1 MVTPHEAAGV
11 RPPTRT
17 EQFVGTEH
25 AVVDLMVTGEVFCDL
40 VFTGVRIPE
49 PGTETFADRFAFSPG
64 GSVNRAV
71 ASARLG
77 RRAGLLSTIG
87 DDPLG
92 RAVLELMVDE
102 PNLDL
107 TWLARRTGWQTPVSV
122 AISGADDRSFITYY
136 EPTEALGL
144 TGALPQVGVLD
155 IGIDRPLPQWAH
167 ELRQAGTLL
176 YAGAGWDDT
185 GQWRTDKLDRLR
197 DLDAF
202 VLNSVEACAF
212 ARLDTP
218 AAATRALGRYVP
230 MVVVTCGPD
239 GVLAYQGS
247 TDEVVHVPAVAVA
260 AADPTGAGDTFV
272 AGLAASYDLDW
283 PLEDRLRLANLAAAL
298 SVRGLG
304 GAASAP
310 DAAALTAYLS
320 DQPAS
325 LPEPDAAGWARIH
338 DWLTTRSSAPA
349 SEDPQ

>member
-1 MVTPHEAAGV
+1 MGI
-11 RPPTRT
+11 
-17 EQFVGTEH
+17 EH
-25 AVVDLMVTGEVFCDL
+25 AVVDFMVTGEVFCDL
-40 VFTGVRIPE
+40 VFTGVRIPD
-49 PGTETFADRFAFSPG
+49 PGTETFADRYAFSPG

-77 RRAGLLSTIG
+77 RHTGVLSAIG

-92 RAVLELMVDE
+92 RAVLDLMADE

-107 TWLARRTGWQTPVSV
+107 TWLARRPGWQTPVSV
-122 AISGADDRSFITYY
+122 AISGAEDRSFITYY
-136 EPTEALGL
+136 EPTQPVGL
-144 TGALPQVGVLD
+144 TGMLPQVGVLD
-155 IGIDRPLPQWAH
+155 IGISGPLPDWAH
-167 ELRQAGTLL
+167 ALRAAGTQL

-185 GQWRTDKLDRLR
+185 GQWRTENLDRLV

-202 VLNSVEACAF
+202 VLNSVEACSY

-218 AAATRALGRYVP
+218 AEAARALGRYVP
-230 MVVVTCGPD
+230 LVVITCGPD
-239 GVLAYQGS
+239 GVVAYERS
-247 TDEVVHVPAVAVA
+247 TDELVHVAGVRVD

-272 AGLAASYDLDW
+272 AGFAASYDLDW

-310 DAAALTAYLS
+310 DAAQLGAYLT
-320 DQPAS
+320 DHPGS
-325 LPEPDAAGWARIH
+325 LPEPDAAGWARIQ
-338 DWLTTRSSAPA
+338 DWLTPRSSVPA

>member
-1 MVTPHEAAGV
+1 M
-11 RPPTRT
+11 
-17 EQFVGTEH
+17 GTEH
-25 AVVDLMVTGEVFCDL
+25 AVVDFMVTGEVFCDL
-40 VFTGVRIPE
+40 VFTGVRIPD
-49 PGTETFADRFAFSPG
+49 PGTETFADRYAFSPG

-77 RRAGLLSTIG
+77 RHAGLLSAVG

-92 RAVLELMVDE
+92 RAVLDLMADE

-107 TWLARRTGWQTPVSV
+107 TWLAHRPGWQTPVSV

-136 EPTEALGL
+136 EPTTPVGID
-144 TGALPQVGVLD
+144 GDLPTVGVLD
-155 IGIDRPLPQWAH
+155 IGIDAPLPAWADA
-167 ELRQAGTLL
+167 LRSAGTLL
-176 YAGAGWDDT
+176 YAGAGWDAT
-185 GQWRTDKLDRLR
+185 GEWRTDKLDRLV

-202 VLNSVEACAF
+202 VLNSVEACSF
-212 ARLDTP
+212 ARVDTP
-218 AAATRALGRYVP
+218 AQAARALGRYVP

-239 GVLAYQGS
+239 GVVAYERS
-247 TDEVVHVPAVAVA
+247 TDEVAHAPGVTVA

-272 AGLAASYDLDW
+272 AGFAASYDLGW
-283 PLEDRLRLANLAAAL
+283 PLADRLRLANLAAAL

-310 DAAALTAYLS
+310 TATELAAHLT
-320 DQPAS
+320 DHTGS

-338 DWLTTRSSAPA
+338 DWLTPRSSAPA